1 MNQAVARV
9 LSLGSLG
16 GLALCAAATLAR
28 ALGLGGEDWLARAG
42 VLVLFATPPVLLAV
56 AALALGREGARKHA
70 LAAAAALAAL
80 VLTALRAA
88 F

>member
-16 GLALCAAATLAR
+16 GLALCAAATLAG
-28 ALGLGGEDWLARAG
+28 ALGLGADVWLARAG
-42 VLVLFATPPVLLAV
+42 VMVLFATPPVLLAV
-56 AALALGREGARKHA
+56 TAVALRREGARRHA
-70 LAAAAALAAL
+70 LAAGAAL
-80 VLTALRAA
+80 VALLSAALRAA

>member
-16 GLALCAAATLAR
+16 GLALCAAATLSR
-28 ALGLGGEDWLARAG
+28 ALGLGADAWLARAG
-42 VLVLFATPPVLLAV
+42 VMVLFATPPVLLAV
-56 AALALGREGARKHA
+56 TAVALRREGARKHA
-70 LAAAAALAAL
+70 LAAAGALAAL
-80 VLTALRAA
+80 VFAALRAV